1 MPKMMTAVCA
11 MAVSLALPAIAQNS
25 MSSAMSSSGSSGMTC
40 DQMMVKEQ
48 RMSGASTGAR
58 MPIAQNHMHLA
69 NMAKQKNDE
78 AGCKA
83 HVQQAIKAMK

>member
-1 MPKMMTAVCA
+1 MMTAVCA

-25 MSSAMSSSGSSGMTC
+25 MSSPMSSSGSSSGMTC
-40 DQMMVKEQ
+40 DQMMAKEQ
-48 RMSGASTGAR
+48 KMSGASTGAR
-58 MPIAQNHMHLA
+58 MTIAQNHMHLA

-83 HVQQAIKAMK
+83 HVQQAMDAMK